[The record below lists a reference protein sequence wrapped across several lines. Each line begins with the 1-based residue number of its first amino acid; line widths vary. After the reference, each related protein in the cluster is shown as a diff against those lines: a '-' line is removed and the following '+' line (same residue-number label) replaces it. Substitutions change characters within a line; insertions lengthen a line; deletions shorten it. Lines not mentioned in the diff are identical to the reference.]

1 MYFIRKN
8 YLLPGPGTTGRTP
21 LALLSAGRLTPATSA
36 ALGRRRLTLNIT
48 NTAALVTTMTTTT
61 FSAG

>member
-8 YLLPGPGTTGRTP
+8 YLIPGPGTTGRTP

-36 ALGRRRLTLNIT
+36 ALSGSGAGGDGFII
-48 NTAALVTTMTTTT
+48 TAALATTTTT